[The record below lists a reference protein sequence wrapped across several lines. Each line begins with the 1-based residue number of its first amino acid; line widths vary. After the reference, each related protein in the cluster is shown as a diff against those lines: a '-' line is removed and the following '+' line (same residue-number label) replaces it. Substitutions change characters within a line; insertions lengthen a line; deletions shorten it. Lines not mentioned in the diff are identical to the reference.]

1 MNRQTT
7 MDDQSLLISDI
18 EEDAEHYTGLLRD
31 IPDHRDYIKRY
42 GGREIPSIDEPV
54 IDLRKYVG
62 RVYEQGKLS
71 SCTSNVVCAGF
82 SIVVNKEAEKNNQTY
97 YDSDYSR
104 LFLYYVARLDDES
117 TDQNVGVGLRSTL
130 QAVNKYGVC
139 EEFLWPYNITKY
151 AVKPPPRCFKNALL
165 HKLTKYERFE
175 HDIMQFKACLK
186 AGFPFAFGFERYP
199 SFRIPEKFDHG
210 RMPKPTKKE
219 IGAKNYGLHAVL
231 AVGYDDRTEC
241 ITVLNSW
248 GRSFG
253 DDGYFYMP
261 YDYISNSDRAF
272 NFWKIEEVAIK
283 E

>member
-1 MNRQTT
+1 
-7 MDDQSLLISDI
+7 MDNQSLLISDI

-31 IPDHRDYIKRY
+31 IPDHRDYTKRY
-42 GGREIPSIDEPV
+42 GGHEIPSTDEPV

-62 RVYEQGKLS
+62 HVYKQGKLS

-117 TDQNVGVGLRSTL
+117 TDKNVGVGLRSTL
-130 QAVNKYGVC
+130 QAIYKYGVC
-139 EEFLWPYNITKY
+139 EESLWPYDITKY
-151 AVKPPPRCFKNALL
+151 AVEPPLKCYENALL
-165 HKLTKYERFE
+165 HRLTKYERLE
-175 HDIMQFKACLK
+175 QDIMQFRACLK

-199 SFRIPEKFDHG
+199 SFRIPEKFDKG
-210 RMPKPTKKE
+210 KMPKPTEEE
-219 IGAKNYGLHAVL
+219 IDAMIYGLHAVL
-231 AVGYDDRTEC
+231 AVGYDDRTKC

-261 YDYISNSDRAF
+261 YDYISDPDRAL
-272 NFWKIEEVAIK
+272 NFWKIEEVAVK
-283 E
+283 D